1 MRKFLI
7 LFLIL
12 PFLSAC
18 NSNET
23 KPTGLMVEFIR
34 ETKHVYVLDA
44 RPEFTWIVPDN
55 FKNQAAYQILVAS
68 SKANLKEKST
78 DVWNSGKVNDNQSV
92 ELEYKGPELEDT
104 ISYYWKV
111 RVWGSD
117 ENKPSPYSAIH
128 SFQTGIIKGY
138 NTSAD
143 KIQSILIEPQKMIET
158 KSGHYFIDFGKDAF
172 GQLVLELNSKTN
184 DTIVVHLG
192 EKLSEPGIIDM
203 DPEGSIRYQ
212 KIILPV
218 QKGEGI
224 YLVQPARNKRNTSG
238 AAVLLAD
245 SVGIV
250 MPFRYAEIE
259 QLKSDINLNSIWQKA
274 YFYYFDDNASY
285 FTSSDT
291 LLNQIWD
298 LCRYS
303 IKATS
308 FTGLYIDGDRERI
321 PYEGD
326 AYINQMGHY
335 YVDRSYSMARR
346 TNEYFIKHPTW
357 PTEWI
362 LHTVPM
368 FYYDYMYTG
377 NPESVIYYYKNLKD
391 KTLMALAREDGL
403 ISSKN
408 ASKKLMKKLGFS
420 NPDSKLQDL
429 VDWPPG
435 QKDTGWKLET
445 PQGERDGYEMLEINT
460 VVNAFYYHNLKLMS
474 ELAGYLNKEED
485 AIFYNQKA
493 EQVKASINDKLF
505 DKNRGVYVD
514 GENSQH
520 ASLHA
525 NMMPLA
531 FGLVPQEYISTVVAF
546 IKSRGMA
553 CSVYGAQYLM
563 EGLYA
568 AGEAAYAFDLLTSTS
583 DRSWYNMIRS
593 GSTISME
600 AWDMKYKPN
609 SDWNHAWGAVPANI
623 IPRSLWGIQPTKPG
637 FSQAIIKPQLGE
649 LNYAKIKVP
658 TIRGFIKA
666 EFKTNG
672 NKREFNIQIP
682 PNMHCEFLIPSQYEK
697 MTVTHNKTEIK
708 DSESMLVLISGLNE
722 IIFE

>member
-1 MRKFLI
+1 
-7 LFLIL
+7 
-12 PFLSAC
+12 
-18 NSNET
+18 
-23 KPTGLMVEFIR
+23 
-34 ETKHVYVLDA
+34 
-44 RPEFTWIVPDN
+44 
-55 FKNQAAYQILVAS
+55 
-68 SKANLKEKST
+68 
-78 DVWNSGKVNDNQSV
+78 
-92 ELEYKGPELEDT
+92 
-104 ISYYWKV
+104 
-111 RVWGSD
+111 
-117 ENKPSPYSAIH
+117 
-128 SFQTGIIKGY
+128 
-138 NTSAD
+138 
-143 KIQSILIEPQKMIET
+143 
-158 KSGHYFIDFGKDAF
+158 
-172 GQLVLELNSKTN
+172 
-184 DTIVVHLG
+184 
-192 EKLSEPGIIDM
+192 
-203 DPEGSIRYQ
+203 
-212 KIILPV
+212 
-218 QKGEGI
+218 
-224 YLVQPARNKRNTSG
+224 
-238 AAVLLAD
+238 
-245 SVGIV
+245 
-250 MPFRYAEIE
+250 
-259 QLKSDINLNSIWQKA
+259 
-274 YFYYFDDNASY
+274 
-285 FTSSDT
+285 
-291 LLNQIWD
+291 
-298 LCRYS
+298 YS

-326 AYINQMGHY
+326 AYINQLGHY
-335 YVDRSYSMARR
+335 CVDRAYSMARR

-377 NPESVIYYYKNLKD
+377 NSESLAYYYENMKD
-391 KTLMALAREDGL
+391 KTLIALARKDGL

-408 ASKKLMKKLGFS
+408 ASKELMKKLGFS
-420 NPDSKLQDL
+420 NPGSKLRDL

-435 QKDTGWKLET
+435 QKDTGWKLAT

-460 VVNAFYYHNLKLMS
+460 LVNAFYYQNMKLMA
-474 ELAGYLNKEED
+474 ELAGYLSKEKD

-493 EQVKASINDKLF
+493 EQVKAVINDKLF
-505 DKNRGVYVD
+505 DEKRGIYVD

-568 AGEAAYAFDLLTSTS
+568 AGEETYAFGLLTSTG

-637 FSQAIIKPQLGE
+637 FSQAIIKPQLAN
-649 LNYAKIKVP
+649 LSYAEIKVP

-672 NKREFNIQIP
+672 NKREFSIQIP
-682 PNMHCEFLIPSQYEK
+682 ANMTCKFIIPSQFGK
-697 MTVTHNKTEIK
+697 MNITHNKTKIK
-708 DSESMLVLISGLNE
+708 ASENLIILNNGLNK
-722 IIFE
+722 IIIE